1 MKKFFK
7 TIFVMSFILLG
18 ILVGKSNAAALD
30 AIQINTNKE
39 IVNPGSEIVL
49 NINFGKPLGAYTFD
63 INYDNNLLEFV
74 STDGGTENDNGTRVR
89 IVYYDSSG
97 GSNPKESMNVTF
109 KAKEGIETSNPTDFS
124 ITAEGLSNPDASESY
139 DDITVPIKKS
149 ITVEPQYED
158 YKFELTYSGNP
169 IINEEKEMTLTL
181 SSAMGRFYDHSRILA
196 EATTPNNG
204 NVQLLGTDEN
214 QLEHDLIDSGW
225 GDVSGD
231 KIGGNVTKTLN
242 LRGIFDTAGQYTI
255 TFKLIDRDN
264 SDSVIAENSFTIN
277 VEEKQIIPPTEEN
290 PPTEIPS
297 ENNPNNVTEGQVQ
310 GNNTENDLPKELPK
324 TGYNYYAIFG
334 ITILVI
340 GLAVYILRRK
350 SK

>member
-109 KAKEGIETSNPTDFS
+109 KAKEGIQTSNPTDFS

-277 VEEKQIIPPTEEN
+277 VEEKQIIPPTE
-290 PPTEIPS
+290 IPS

>member
-7 TIFVMSFILLG
+7 TIFVMSFVLLV

-30 AIQINTNKE
+30 AIQIDTNKE

>member
-109 KAKEGIETSNPTDFS
+109 KAKEGIQTSNPTDFS

>member
-109 KAKEGIETSNPTDFS
+109 KAKEGIQTSNPTDFS

-277 VEEKQIIPPTEEN
+277 VEEKQILPPTEEH

>member
-39 IVNPGSEIVL
+39 IVNPGSEFVL

-149 ITVEPQYED
+149 ITVEPKYED

>member
-334 ITILVI
+334 VTILVI
-340 GLAVYILRRK
+340 GLAIYILRRK

>member
-1 MKKFFK
+1 
-7 TIFVMSFILLG
+7 
-18 ILVGKSNAAALD
+18 
-30 AIQINTNKE
+30 
-39 IVNPGSEIVL
+39 
-49 NINFGKPLGAYTFD
+49 
-63 INYDNNLLEFV
+63 
-74 STDGGTENDNGTRVR
+74 
-89 IVYYDSSG
+89 
-97 GSNPKESMNVTF
+97 
-109 KAKEGIETSNPTDFS
+109 
-124 ITAEGLSNPDASESY
+124 
-139 DDITVPIKKS
+139 
-149 ITVEPQYED
+149 
-158 YKFELTYSGNP
+158 
-169 IINEEKEMTLTL
+169 MTLTL

-264 SDSVIAENSFTIN
+264 SDAVIAENSFTIN

>member
-1 MKKFFK
+1 
-7 TIFVMSFILLG
+7 MSFILLG

-30 AIQINTNKE
+30 AIQIDTNKE

-297 ENNPNNVTEGQVQ
+297 ENNPNNVAEGQVQ

>member
-109 KAKEGIETSNPTDFS
+109 KAKEGIQTSNPTDFS

-158 YKFELTYSGNP
+158 YKFDLTYSGNP
-169 IINEEKEMTLTL
+169 VINEEKEMTLTL
-181 SSAMGRFYDHSRILA
+181 SSAIGRFYDHSRISA

-242 LRGIFDTAGQYTI
+242 LRGIFDTAGQYQI
-255 TFKLIDRDN
+255 TFKLIDRDQ
-264 SDSVIAENSFTIN
+264 SDAVIAQSTFIIN

-290 PPTEIPS
+290 PSTEIPS
-297 ENNPNNVTEGQVQ
+297 ENNSNNVTEEQVQ
-310 GNNTENDLPKELPK
+310 ENNAENDLPKELPK

-334 ITILVI
+334 VTILVI
-340 GLAVYILRRK
+340 GLAIYILRRK

>member
-158 YKFELTYSGNP
+158 YKFDLTYSGNP
-169 IINEEKEMTLTL
+169 VINEEKEMTLTL
-181 SSAMGRFYDHSRILA
+181 SSAIGRFYDHSRILA

-242 LRGIFDTAGQYTI
+242 LRGIFDTAGQYQI
-255 TFKLIDRDN
+255 TFKLIDRDQ
-264 SDSVIAENSFTIN
+264 SDAVIAQSTFIIN
-277 VEEKQIIPPTEEN
+277 VEEKRIIPPTEEN
-290 PPTEIPS
+290 PSTEIPS
-297 ENNPNNVTEGQVQ
+297 ENNSNNVTEEQVQ
-310 GNNTENDLPKELPK
+310 ENNAENDLPKELPK

-334 ITILVI
+334 VTILVI
-340 GLAVYILRRK
+340 GLAIYILRRK

>member
-97 GSNPKESMNVTF
+97 RSNPKESMNVTF
-109 KAKEGIETSNPTDFS
+109 KAKEGIQTSNPTDFS

-334 ITILVI
+334 VTILVI
-340 GLAVYILRRK
+340 GLAIYILRRK

>member
-297 ENNPNNVTEGQVQ
+297 ENNPNNVAEGQVQ

>member
-109 KAKEGIETSNPTDFS
+109 KAKEGIQTSNPTDFS

-297 ENNPNNVTEGQVQ
+297 ENNPNNVAEGQVQ
-310 GNNTENDLPKELPK
+310 GTNTENDLPKELPK

>member
-109 KAKEGIETSNPTDFS
+109 KAKEGIQTSNPTDFS

-340 GLAVYILRRK
+340 GLDVYILRRK

>member
-109 KAKEGIETSNPTDFS
+109 KAKEWIETSNPTDFS

-214 QLEHDLIDSGW
+214 QLEHDLIDSGC

>member
-1 MKKFFK
+1 M
-7 TIFVMSFILLG
+7 
-18 ILVGKSNAAALD
+18 VGKSNAAALD

-109 KAKEGIETSNPTDFS
+109 KAKEGIQTSNPTDFS

>member
-109 KAKEGIETSNPTDFS
+109 KAKEGIQTSNPTDFS

-158 YKFELTYSGNP
+158 YKFDLTYSGNP
-169 IINEEKEMTLTL
+169 VINEEKEMTLTL
-181 SSAMGRFYDHSRILA
+181 SSAIGRFYDHSRILA

-242 LRGIFDTAGQYTI
+242 LRGIFDTAGQYQI
-255 TFKLIDRDN
+255 TFKLIDRDQ
-264 SDSVIAENSFTIN
+264 SDAVIAQSTFIIN

>member
-109 KAKEGIETSNPTDFS
+109 KAKEGIQTSNPTDFS

-158 YKFELTYSGNP
+158 YKFDLTYSGNP
-169 IINEEKEMTLTL
+169 VINEEKEMTLTL
-181 SSAMGRFYDHSRILA
+181 SSAIGRFYDHSRILA

-334 ITILVI
+334 VTILVI
-340 GLAVYILRRK
+340 GLAIYILRRK

>member
-30 AIQINTNKE
+30 AIQIDTNKE

-297 ENNPNNVTEGQVQ
+297 ENNPNNVAEGQVQ

>member
-30 AIQINTNKE
+30 AIQIDTNKE

>member
-30 AIQINTNKE
+30 AIQIDTNKE

-158 YKFELTYSGNP
+158 YKFDLTYSGNP
-169 IINEEKEMTLTL
+169 VINEEKEMTLTL
-181 SSAMGRFYDHSRILA
+181 SSAIGRFYDHSRILA

-242 LRGIFDTAGQYTI
+242 LRGIFDTAGQYQI
-255 TFKLIDRDN
+255 TFKLIDRDQ
-264 SDSVIAENSFTIN
+264 SDAVIAQSTFIIN

>member
-7 TIFVMSFILLG
+7 TIFVMSFVLLV

-30 AIQINTNKE
+30 AIQIDTNKE

-181 SSAMGRFYDHSRILA
+181 SSAM
-196 EATTPNNG
+196 TP
-204 NVQLLGTDEN
+204 
-214 QLEHDLIDSGW
+214 
-225 GDVSGD
+225 
-231 KIGGNVTKTLN
+231 
-242 LRGIFDTAGQYTI
+242 
-255 TFKLIDRDN
+255 
-264 SDSVIAENSFTIN
+264 
-277 VEEKQIIPPTEEN
+277 
-290 PPTEIPS
+290 
-297 ENNPNNVTEGQVQ
+297 
-310 GNNTENDLPKELPK
+310 LP
-324 TGYNYYAIFG
+324 
-334 ITILVI
+334 
-340 GLAVYILRRK
+340 
-350 SK
+350 

>member
-109 KAKEGIETSNPTDFS
+109 KAKEEIQTSNPTDFS

-297 ENNPNNVTEGQVQ
+297 ENNPNNVAEGQVQ

>member
-242 LRGIFDTAGQYTI
+242 LRGIFDTAGQYQI
-255 TFKLIDRDN
+255 TFKLIDRDQ
-264 SDSVIAENSFTIN
+264 SDAVIAQSTFIIN
-277 VEEKQIIPPTEEN
+277 VEEKQIIPPTEGN
-290 PPTEIPS
+290 PSTEIPS
-297 ENNPNNVTEGQVQ
+297 ENNSNNVTEEQVQ
-310 GNNTENDLPKELPK
+310 ENNAENDLPKELPK

-334 ITILVI
+334 VTILVI

>member
-109 KAKEGIETSNPTDFS
+109 KAKEGIQTSNPTDFS

-297 ENNPNNVTEGQVQ
+297 ENNPNNVAEGQVQ

>member
-1 MKKFFK
+1 MKKLCK
-7 TIFVMSFILLG
+7 TIFVMSFVLLV

-30 AIQINTNKE
+30 AIQIDTNKE

-264 SDSVIAENSFTIN
+264 SDAVIAENSFTIN

>member
-7 TIFVMSFILLG
+7 TIFVMSFVLLV

-30 AIQINTNKE
+30 AIQIDTNKE

-109 KAKEGIETSNPTDFS
+109 KAKEGIQTSNPTDFS

>member
-30 AIQINTNKE
+30 AIQIDTDKE

>member
-30 AIQINTNKE
+30 AIQIDTNKE

-139 DDITVPIKKS
+139 DDITITIKKS

-169 IINEEKEMTLTL
+169 VINEEKEMTLTL
-181 SSAMGRFYDHSRILA
+181 SSAIGRFYDHSRILA

-242 LRGIFDTAGQYTI
+242 LRGIFDTAGQYQI
-255 TFKLIDRDN
+255 IFKLIDRDQ
-264 SDSVIAENSFTIN
+264 SDAVIAQSTFIIN